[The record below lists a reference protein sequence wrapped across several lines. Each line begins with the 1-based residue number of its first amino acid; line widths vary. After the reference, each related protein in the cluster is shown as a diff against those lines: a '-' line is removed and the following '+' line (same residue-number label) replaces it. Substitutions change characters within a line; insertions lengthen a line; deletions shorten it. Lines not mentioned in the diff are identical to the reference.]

1 MVQAAT
7 VRGMSAAARIQEVV
21 TTRLHRLGWDLRR
34 HPAYFDFAHRRA
46 VLLRSCGIDLVIDVG
61 ANVGQFAGELR
72 EYGYTGRIIS
82 LEPLSSAYA
91 QLSRRA
97 AADPA
102 WTALRTAAGT
112 GHGELTINVAANSDS
127 SSALPML
134 DRHLAAAPQS
144 AYVATESAPV
154 DRLDVILA
162 PYLDDARAPYMKI
175 DTQGYEWDVLDGAGD
190 ALDRFAAVELELS
203 LVGLYDGQRTWLEL
217 IERMHAAGFRTV
229 GLQHDFWD
237 EATGETLQLDGIFV
251 RDSG

>member
-1 MVQAAT
+1 M
-7 VRGMSAAARIQEVV
+7 R
-21 TTRLHRLGWDLRR
+21 RLHRLGWDLHR
-34 HPAYFDFAHRRA
+34 HPGYFDFAHRRS
-46 VLLRSCGIDLVIDVG
+46 VLMGARGTDLVVDVG

-72 EYGYTGRIIS
+72 DFGYAGKIVS

-97 AADPA
+97 ATDPA
-102 WTALRTAAGT
+102 WTALRTAAGARS
-112 GHGELTINVAANSDS
+112 GEITINVAANSDS

-144 AYVATESAPV
+144 AYVATESSPV
-154 DRLDVILA
+154 DRLDAMLR
-162 PYLDDARAPYMKI
+162 PYLDDARAPYVKI

-190 ALDRFAAVELELS
+190 ALARFDAVELELS

-217 IERMHAAGFRTV
+217 IERMHGAGFRTV

-237 EATGETLQLDGIFV
+237 ETTGETLQLDGIFV
-251 RDSG
+251 RDAR